1 MEYLKPHAADI
12 SRAASLLADGQLVAL
27 PTETV
32 YGLAASASNP
42 AAIARVFSAKG
53 RPADHPLIV
62 HLPNLSNLSQW
73 ADRIPP
79 QALQLAAAFWPGPL
93 TMVLPA
99 AAGVSRL
106 ITGGQDT
113 VAVRWPAHPLFQAVL
128 DQLGHAVVAP
138 SANPFGHISPTCAA
152 HVANQMT
159 GRIEAVLDGG
169 DCRYGLESTIVDLS
183 GPVARILRPGN
194 ISAAQLAAV
203 LPLDEGN
210 RAHDGQQPRV
220 PGALASHYA
229 PRQPCHRFE
238 SADRASLPPAL
249 LGDGLAFIGMA
260 GGSATPPAA
269 SSSFLLPADPAA
281 YASQIYAVLH
291 QAEASGCSR
300 ILIELPPDTPA
311 WLHIRDRLLRASTPI
326 GAGTAACGA

>member
-1 MEYLKPHAADI
+1 MQYLKPHTADI
-12 SRAASLLADGQLVAL
+12 QRAASLLGNGQLVAL

-32 YGLAASASNP
+32 YGLAASAQNP
-42 AAIARVFSAKG
+42 AAIRRVFSAKG

-62 HLPNLSNLSQW
+62 HLPNLSHLPHWVSQ
-73 ADRIPP
+73 IPA
-79 QALQLAAAFWPGPL
+79 QAQQLATAFWPGPL

-99 AAGVSRL
+99 APAVSRL

-152 HVANQMT
+152 HVARQME

-169 DCRYGLESTIVDLS
+169 DCRFGLESTIVDLS
-183 GPVARILRPGN
+183 GPQARILRPGS
-194 ISAAQLAAV
+194 ISAAQLADV
-203 LPLDEGN
+203 LPLDQ
-210 RAHDGQQPRV
+210 GQRHQVPRV

-229 PRQPCHRFE
+229 PRIPCHRIE
-238 SADRASLPPAL
+238 AAHRSRLPTQVWAE
-249 LGDGLAFIGMA
+249 GLAFISMA
-260 GGSATPPAA
+260 GSPATPLPVTQ
-269 SSSFLLPADPAA
+269 SYLLPADPAA

-311 WLHIRDRLLRASTPI
+311 WLHVRDRLLRASTPI
-326 GAGTAACGA
+326 ADQACRR